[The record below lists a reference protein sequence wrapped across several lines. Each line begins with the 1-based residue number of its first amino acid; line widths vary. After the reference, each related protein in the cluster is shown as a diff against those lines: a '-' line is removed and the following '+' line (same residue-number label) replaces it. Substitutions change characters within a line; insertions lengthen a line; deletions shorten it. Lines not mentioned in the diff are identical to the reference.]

1 MFMFMPIDKK
11 DLDIENMEEPTPA
24 ERLTVSIQPELQEAV
39 AELSKPGSSII
50 FNYFFTHGVNIAGLH
65 QHVADRYGVRV
76 EDITLAWRISQW
88 DARQSMKNAAAAQ

>member
-1 MFMFMPIDKK
+1 MFMPIDKK

-24 ERLTVSIQPELQEAV
+24 ERLTVSLQPELQEAV
-39 AELSKPGSSII
+39 AELSKPGSPFI
-50 FNYFFTHGVNIAGLH
+50 FNYILNRGMDIAGLH

-88 DARQSMKNAAAAQ
+88 DARQSMKSAAAAQ

>member
-1 MFMFMPIDKK
+1 MSIFLPIDKK

-24 ERLTVSIQPELQEAV
+24 ERLTVSIQPELNVAV
-39 AELSKPGSSII
+39 AKLSNPGSSII
-50 FNYFFTHGVNIAGLH
+50 FNYIFTHGVNIAGLH

-88 DARQSMKNAAAAQ
+88 DARQIMKSAAAQ